1 MAEMAEIRAEQKK
14 FSCCSICDS
23 DVIDFGICCDTC
35 ERWCHP
41 KCAWISNE
49 EYYRLGSCD
58 DLWLCPAC
66 CLPSFNTS
74 LFEISSSL
82 SYNNLSVSPNLISIS
97 HLNTRSILSSFAEFS
112 SLMTSHQF
120 HVITLSETW
129 LDETVSDTEVPL
141 PGYTII
147 RNDRN
152 HHGGGVAILINN
164 SIRCTPHHDL
174 QLNSVETM

>member
-1 MAEMAEIRAEQKK
+1 MAEMAEK

-35 ERWCHP
+35 ERWCDS

-58 DLWLCPAC
+58 DLWLCPAS

-74 LFEISSSL
+74 LFEISSNSSL

-97 HLNTRSILSSFAEFS
+97 HLNTRSILSSFDEVS

-120 HVITLSETW
+120 HVITL
-129 LDETVSDTEVPL
+129 
-141 PGYTII
+141 
-147 RNDRN
+147 
-152 HHGGGVAILINN
+152 
-164 SIRCTPHHDL
+164 
-174 QLNSVETM
+174 